1 MKNSTKIVLVAL
13 AAIVL
18 VSTVAVL
25 TLRGTHVLAT
35 TYVQPI
41 SPTAL
46 RTPWSATCTPQT
58 AGPGYSKCTIPAPA
72 NAALVIQSIS
82 ALNTHAHNTRV
93 MLVVT
98 TMGGNTLM
106 PWCITTAP
114 VHTSP
119 GYYTYCWSELVMLY
133 ADPGST
139 ITVNAYHEN
148 TPPYLPQITL
158 VGYFVEPS

>member
-25 TLRGTHVLAT
+25 TLRGTHVLAAS
-35 TYVQPI
+35 YAIP
-41 SPTAL
+41 PTAL

-58 AGPGYSKCTIPAPA
+58 AGPGYSQCTITAPA
-72 NAALVIQSIS
+72 NAALVIQTIS
-82 ALNTHAHNTRV
+82 AFNMHAHNTRV
-93 MLVVT
+93 MLVVV
-98 TMGGNTLM
+98 TMGGNTPM
-106 PWCITTAP
+106 PWYITTAP

-119 GYYTYCWSELVMLY
+119 GFYTYCWSELVTLY

-139 ITVNAYHEN
+139 ITVSAYHEN
-148 TPPYLPQITL
+148 NPPYLPQITL
-158 VGYFVEPS
+158 AGYFVAPS